1 LLLTRAH
8 TRYTHLL
15 LLLLL
20 QVFTASIGSQRREF
34 GMFGDVVNT
43 AARLMSAGKK
53 DAAVAATAAAAAP
66 ARRLSQQ
73 GSKVTSLDNT
83 ASYCDRQLLQQQTA
97 F

>member
-1 LLLTRAH
+1 VLGLLLTRKH
-8 TRYTHLL
+8 TRCSH

-66 ARRLSQQ
+66 ARRLSHQ
-73 GSKVTSLDNT
+73 GTKVCSLLT
-83 ASYCDRQLLQQQTA
+83 VVQAVAMPEL
-97 F
+97 